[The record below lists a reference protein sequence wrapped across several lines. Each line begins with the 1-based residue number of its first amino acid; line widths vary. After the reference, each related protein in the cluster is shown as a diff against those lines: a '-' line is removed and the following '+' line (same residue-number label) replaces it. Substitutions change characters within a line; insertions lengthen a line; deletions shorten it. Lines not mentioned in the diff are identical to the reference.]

1 MFSCLEPVAVNVTC
15 SLLASV
21 KGLLEGDSLRPSQE
35 RLVND
40 LGLEGQ
46 IVYTEIKVTPSASKR
61 KPNHLSQNGME
72 KVILQLEE
80 ETDNSSE

>member
-1 MFSCLEPVAVNVTC
+1 MFSCLEPGTVNVTS

-46 IVYTEIKVTPSASKR
+46 IVYTEIKVT
-61 KPNHLSQNGME
+61 Q
-72 KVILQLEE
+72 
-80 ETDNSSE
+80 